1 MVMTKAEY
9 LLSVRQDL
17 LKWLD
22 EHKLNKNTKTMQSLI
37 RLTFAMF
44 NEEDANVENWADTT
58 FNLMID
64 FYSNATDIDIDF
76 DDEALSQSLMDLLE
90 EIV

>member
-22 EHKLNKNTKTMQSLI
+22 EHKLNKNTETMQSLI

-44 NEEDANVENWADTT
+44 NEDEVKVENWADAT

-64 FYSNATDIDIDF
+64 FYTNATDIDIDF
-76 DDEALSQSLMDLLE
+76 DDEALSESLMNLLE

>member
-1 MVMTKAEY
+1 MLMTKAEY
-9 LLSVRQDL
+9 LLSTRQEL

-22 EHKLNKNTKTMQSLI
+22 EHKLNKDTKTIQSLI

-44 NEEDANVENWADTT
+44 NEQEAKVKDWSDIT
-58 FNLMID
+58 FNLVID
-64 FYSNATDIDIDF
+64 FYSNATDDDKDF
-76 DDEALSQSLMDLLE
+76 NDEELSASLMDLLE